1 MKQIRQVIIEFTD
14 GTRQV
19 IDSAQPIQFPN
30 IPFDEDE
37 QPWNRPGETGKWPFY
52 PGIQPTI
59 ID

>member
-19 IDSAQPIQFPN
+19 IYSAQPLRFPDL
-30 IPFDEDE
+30 PVDEDIDPCWP
-37 QPWNRPGETGKWPFY
+37 QKTGTWPHY
-52 PGIQPTI
+52 PGIQPSI